1 MKRGRYMKNI
11 LIVEDNIEL
20 RNELK
25 ILLENNNYQV
35 TTITTFTD
43 VVNRI
48 NQINPDLI
56 LLDLN
61 IPNLNGQLVLK
72 ELRKDS
78 NVPVIIVTSKNTEVD
93 EVVSM
98 SYGADDYITKPYN
111 PTILL
116 LHIEAIFKRIDGES
130 NIITYHNIKLNLSN
144 GTIKNGEYELTL
156 TKNEQKI
163 LYYLIKNK
171 GHIVTRDDIINYLW
185 DTEDFIDDNTLT
197 VNINRLRKKLA
208 TIKLDNIIETRRGE
222 GYIIL

>member
-1 MKRGRYMKNI
+1 MKNI
-11 LIVEDNIEL
+11 LIVEDDIEL

-35 TTITTFTD
+35 TTITTFND

-208 TIKLDNIIETRRGE
+208 TIKLDKIIETRRGE

>member
-1 MKRGRYMKNI
+1 MKNI

>member
-1 MKRGRYMKNI
+1 MKNI
-11 LIVEDNIEL
+11 LIVEDDIEL

>member
-11 LIVEDNIEL
+11 LIVEDDIEL

-208 TIKLDNIIETRRGE
+208 TIKLDKIIETRRGE

>member
-11 LIVEDNIEL
+11 LIVEDDIEL

>member
-43 VVNRI
+43 VVNCI

-208 TIKLDNIIETRRGE
+208 TIKLDKIIETRRGE

>member
-43 VVNRI
+43 VVNCI

>member
-35 TTITTFTD
+35 TTITTFND

>member
-11 LIVEDNIEL
+11 LIVEDDTEL

-208 TIKLDNIIETRRGE
+208 TIKLDKIIETRRGE

>member
-25 ILLENNNYQV
+25 ILLVNNNYQV

-43 VVNRI
+43 VVHRI

-61 IPNLNGQLVLK
+61 IPNLNDQLVLK

>member
-1 MKRGRYMKNI
+1 MKNI

-208 TIKLDNIIETRRGE
+208 TIKLDKIIETRRGE

>member
-1 MKRGRYMKNI
+1 MKNI
-11 LIVEDNIEL
+11 LIVEDDTEL

-43 VVNRI
+43 VVNCI

>member
-11 LIVEDNIEL
+11 LIVEDDTEL

>member
-1 MKRGRYMKNI
+1 MTRGRYMKNI
-11 LIVEDNIEL
+11 LIVEDDTEL

>member
-1 MKRGRYMKNI
+1 MKNI

-98 SYGADDYITKPYN
+98 SYGADYYITKPYN

>member
-1 MKRGRYMKNI
+1 MKNI
-11 LIVEDNIEL
+11 LIVEDDIEL

-43 VVNRI
+43 VINRI

>member
-1 MKRGRYMKNI
+1 MKNI
-11 LIVEDNIEL
+11 LIVEDDTEL

-208 TIKLDNIIETRRGE
+208 TIKLDKIIETRRGE

>member
-1 MKRGRYMKNI
+1 MKNI
-11 LIVEDNIEL
+11 LIVEDDIEL

-35 TTITTFTD
+35 TTITTFND

>member
-1 MKRGRYMKNI
+1 MIKMKRGRYMKNI

-72 ELRKDS
+72 ELRK
-78 NVPVIIVTSKNTEVD
+78 EVG
-93 EVVSM
+93 S
-98 SYGADDYITKPYN
+98 
-111 PTILL
+111 
-116 LHIEAIFKRIDGES
+116 
-130 NIITYHNIKLNLSN
+130 
-144 GTIKNGEYELTL
+144 
-156 TKNEQKI
+156 
-163 LYYLIKNK
+163 
-171 GHIVTRDDIINYLW
+171 
-185 DTEDFIDDNTLT
+185 
-197 VNINRLRKKLA
+197 
-208 TIKLDNIIETRRGE
+208 
-222 GYIIL
+222 

>member
-11 LIVEDNIEL
+11 LIVEDDIEL

-35 TTITTFTD
+35 TTITTFND

>member
-1 MKRGRYMKNI
+1 MKKI
-11 LIVEDNIEL
+11 LIIEDDTEL

-25 ILLENNNYQV
+25 ILLENNNYQAL
-35 TTITTFTD
+35 TIEDFKDIISKIKTKD
-43 VVNRI
+43 
-48 NQINPDLI
+48 PDLI

-61 IPNLNGQLVLK
+61 IPNINGVFIIK
-72 ELRKDS
+72 ELRKES
-78 NVPVIIVTSKNTEVD
+78 TVPIIVVTSKNTEVD
-93 EVVSM
+93 EVISM

-130 NIITYHNIKLNLSN
+130 NIITYHNVQLNLSN
-144 GTIKNGEYELTL
+144 STIKNGEYELTL

-171 GHIVTRDDIINYLW
+171 GHTVTRDDIINYLW
-185 DTEDFIDDNTLT
+185 DNEDFIDDNTLT
-197 VNINRLRKKLA
+197 VNINRLRKKLS

>member
-11 LIVEDNIEL
+11 LIVEDDTEL

-43 VVNRI
+43 VVNCI

>member
-1 MKRGRYMKNI
+1 MKNI
-11 LIVEDNIEL
+11 LIVEDDIEL

-43 VVNRI
+43 VVNCI

>member
-43 VVNRI
+43 GVNRI

>member
-1 MKRGRYMKNI
+1 MKNI
-11 LIVEDNIEL
+11 LIVEDDTEL

>member
-11 LIVEDNIEL
+11 LIVEDDIEL

-61 IPNLNGQLVLK
+61 MPNLNGQLVLK

-208 TIKLDNIIETRRGE
+208 TIKLDKIIETRRGE

>member
-208 TIKLDNIIETRRGE
+208 TIKLDKIIETRRGE